1 MAKGWKKETFIIDE
15 LINGEASE
23 PHAKLSVENAVIMF
37 TLGQRPIV
45 DKGVL
50 RLYFQITV
58 EQIVESHI
66 VLRLGIGPT
75 SRWTV
80 KVVPGLRPEFIL
92 DDGSDDHGIHTVG
105 LVALIPIDSRVG
117 IVFLFLEPILES
129 ISRTVNIF

>member
-37 TLGQRPIV
+37 TLGQQPIV

-58 EQIVESHI
+58 EQIVS
-66 VLRLGIGPT
+66 PT
-75 SRWTV
+75 SYCV
-80 KVVPGLRPEFIL
+80 LAL
-92 DDGSDDHGIHTVG
+92 DQHPDG
-105 LVALIPIDSRVG
+105 R
-117 IVFLFLEPILES
+117 
-129 ISRTVNIF
+129 